1 MRRLAVP
8 LVALVAV
15 LAVAFFIL
23 DRTSLL
29 VPLAM
34 NGTSSEAP
42 AIPACNGRALAEGFT
57 YRFRDPKRGEMVAFH
72 ASGGIGGAV
81 TPDADS
87 RELAVVKRVI
97 GIPGDQVV
105 GRDGRAYV
113 NGFKAD
119 DITTAGFKRV
129 DLGSDE
135 YFLLGDNR
143 SSSQDSR
150 DFGPVQRNAIFGRVF
165 LVYWPL
171 GDFGS
176 PEPRHAG
183 KPLGP
188 GQCD

>member
-1 MRRLAVP
+1 MLAGTF
-8 LVALVAV
+8 L
-15 LAVAFFIL
+15 IL

-57 YRFRDPKRGEMVAFH
+57 YRFRDPRRGEMVAFH
-72 ASGGIGGAV
+72 ASGEIGGV
-81 TPDADS
+81 MTPDASS

-105 GRDGRAYV
+105 GHDGRAYV
-113 NGFKAD
+113 NGFKTD
-119 DITTAGFKRV
+119 DITTTSFKKV
-129 DLGSDE
+129 DLGNDQ

-143 SSSQDSR
+143 SYSQDSR
-150 DFGPVQRNAIFGRVF
+150 DFGVVPRNAIFGRVF

-176 PEPRHAG
+176 PEGRHAG
-183 KPLGP
+183 KPP
-188 GQCD
+188 GGDLCD

>member
-1 MRRLAVP
+1 MRRVAVP
-8 LVALVAV
+8 VLALIAV
-15 LAVAFFIL
+15 LGGTFFIL

-34 NGTSSEAP
+34 NGTSSEVP
-42 AIPACNGRALAEGFT
+42 AIPCNGRALAEGFT
-57 YRFRDPKRGEMVAFH
+57 YHFRDPRRGEMVAFH
-72 ASGGIGGAV
+72 ASGEVGGV
-81 TPDADS
+81 ITPDANS

-105 GRDGRAYV
+105 GRNGRAYV
-113 NGFKAD
+113 NGFKTD
-119 DITTAGFKRV
+119 DIVTAKFKAV
-129 DLGSDE
+129 DLGHDE

-143 SSSQDSR
+143 SYSQDSR
-150 DFGPVQRNAIFGRVF
+150 DFGVVPRNAIFGRVF

-176 PEPRHAG
+176 PEIRHAG
-183 KPLGP
+183 KPAGP